1 MCILI
6 SKVPPAQVLSSSSRA
21 EEEDKVVGRENNL
34 YNNKCYRT
42 DIITHGQRD
51 GLVEI
56 LFQILDFILF

>member
-6 SKVPPAQVLSSSSRA
+6 SKLPPAQVLSSSSKA
-21 EEEDKVVGRENNL
+21 EEEDKVVGRENNF

-42 DIITHGQRD
+42 DILTHEQRD
-51 GLVEI
+51 GIVET